1 MREELEKFQ
10 ILKPLSA
17 HRQISEQLRQE
28 ILQGKF
34 APGARLPNASDLAEV
49 WGVSS
54 FTVHNALVALV
65 KEGLLFRRPGAG
77 TFVAEKLRKL
87 TCVAV
92 YFGRNI
98 STAPATLIYH
108 HLHHALCKKL
118 GDQQI
123 AVQAFIDSRP
133 EDSQTEPYEPLL
145 RAIENNEVQGLICL
159 FFNQF
164 DIVGLKK
171 LPIPTV
177 FYSRLKIPNKVTY
190 DMRQFFEV
198 SLEQLRSQGCRSVGL
213 ISAVTPSR
221 DGKNYAPF
229 SSEFLTLAPRYG
241 LETRDEWIHAPQT
254 ELAGEQ
260 MEQFGYDRF
269 QKLWSGSSRPDG
281 LIVWPDVLARGV
293 AWAIG
298 EGRVSVP
305 EELRVVFHRNEKMK
319 FLCPFPASWM
329 ELSISD
335 TADALIQQIQTQ
347 FEGKQAEPISIPFRL
362 VKASKIK
369 KAKL

>member
-1 MREELEKFQ
+1 MREELGKIQ

-28 ILQGKF
+28 ILRGKF
-34 APGARLPNASDLAEV
+34 TPGARLPTASELAEV

-54 FTVHNALVALV
+54 FTVHNALVSLV

-77 TFVAEKLRKL
+77 TFVAEELRKL

-92 YFGRNI
+92 YFGRNL
-98 STAPATLIYH
+98 SMAPATVVYH

-118 GDQQI
+118 GDQEI

-133 EDSQTEPYEPLL
+133 EASQTEPYEPLV

-159 FFNQF
+159 YFNQF

-177 FYSRLKIPNKVTY
+177 FYSRLKIPNTVTF
-190 DMRQFFEV
+190 DIRQFFDL
-198 SLEQLRSQGCRSVGL
+198 SLQQLRSQGCRSVGL
-213 ISAVTPSR
+213 ISACPSSK
-221 DGKNYAPF
+221 DGVNYAPF

-241 LETRDEWIHAPQT
+241 FEIRDEWIHAPQT
-254 ELAGEQ
+254 DLLSEQ

-269 QKLWSGSSRPDG
+269 QKLWSGSHRPDG

-293 AWAIG
+293 AWAIR
-298 EGRVSVP
+298 EDRVSVP
-305 EELRVVFHRNEKMK
+305 EELRVVFHRNEKLS

-329 ELSISD
+329 ELSMND
-335 TADALIQQIQTQ
+335 TADALIQQIQRQ
-347 FEGKQAEPISIPFRL
+347 FDGKQAEPITIPFRL
-362 VKASKIK
+362 AKEPKMK
-369 KAKL
+369 KTKL